1 MRYVGSLC
9 PKSYGYLLL
18 RKLGNGFPGFLQLLT
33 KSGFEV
39 GNFFHC
45 AVDFPKLFS
54 QGCSLPPSGSSI
66 TGMEGISSTV
76 LRNNIQGSISR
87 AWAIT
92 TIVEST
98 GSFSPFSSLANC
110 CGVRPINFAKRY
122 RETPCSIRAARTTSP
137 KGHGVLSVFSL
148 NRHHRLLLGTHGFC
162 RLIHQSSRLHA
173 QRVGEQNQR

>member
-1 MRYVGSLC
+1 MNFRAFFSCSPRAALRYGTFFTVLSIFQ
-9 PKSYGYLLL
+9 SYSVKAAPYSPQALLY
-18 RKLGNGFPGFLQLLT
+18 GDG
-33 KSGFEV
+33 
-39 GNFFHC
+39 
-45 AVDFPKLFS
+45 
-54 QGCSLPPSGSSI
+54 
-66 TGMEGISSTV
+66 GISSTV

-137 KGHGVLSVFSL
+137 KGPGVLSVFSL
-148 NRHHRLLLGTHGFC
+148 NRHHRLLLATHGFC

>member
-1 MRYVGSLC
+1 MATFALEKAWEWIS
-9 PKSYGYLLL
+9 
-18 RKLGNGFPGFLQLLT
+18 GFLQLLT

-45 AVDFPKLFS
+45 AVDFPKAIQSRLPYPPQVLLSRGWRASAQLFY
-54 QGCSLPPSGSSI
+54 
-66 TGMEGISSTV
+66 GI
-76 LRNNIQGSISR
+76 IYKGSISGHGR
-87 AWAIT
+87 SSQLW
-92 TIVEST
+92 ST
-98 GSFSPFSSLANC
+98 GSFFTFFQL
-110 CGVRPINFAKRY
+110 GQLLWVRPINFAKRY

-173 QRVGEQNQR
+173 QRMGEQNQR